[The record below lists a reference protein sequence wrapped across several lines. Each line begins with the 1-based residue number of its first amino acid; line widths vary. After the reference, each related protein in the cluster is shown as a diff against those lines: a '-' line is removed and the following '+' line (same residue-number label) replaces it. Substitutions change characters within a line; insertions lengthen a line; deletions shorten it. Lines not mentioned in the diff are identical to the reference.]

1 MTYTTPRAGS
11 ESLNLHNE
19 FAPDSIEAKDL
30 RTLLHPSTNLKQ
42 HSQQGPVVHERADG
56 ASRRATVHAPAV
68 GRARVARVCG
78 VCSRRAHGRAW
89 ACSDSLASASHKQVL
104 RVVMLARRHAHPS
117 R

>member
-42 HSQQGPVVHERADG
+42 HSQ
-56 ASRRATVHAPAV
+56 
-68 GRARVARVCG
+68 
-78 VCSRRAHGRAW
+78 
-89 ACSDSLASASHKQVL
+89 
-104 RVVMLARRHAHPS
+104 
-117 R
+117 

>member
-42 HSQQGPVVHERADG
+42 HSQQGPVVPVSYTHLTLPTKA
-56 ASRRATVHAPAV
+56 
-68 GRARVARVCG
+68 
-78 VCSRRAHGRAW
+78 
-89 ACSDSLASASHKQVL
+89 
-104 RVVMLARRHAHPS
+104 
-117 R
+117 